1 MKKSPLIA
9 KIIDRYKLTEEN
21 INEMYALF
29 QKYFQCAEK
38 SFRDDLNEKQL
49 IILILE
55 QDSQKII
62 GFSTVLIMEIMV
74 ENKKIHIV
82 FSGDTI
88 VDEKMR
94 NDNILIKS
102 FIQLNLK
109 FISKYEKLYWF
120 LISMGY
126 RTYRILPI
134 LFKEF
139 WPRFDKPTPPEI
151 KKIIDVVAQNKF
163 GIYYNPKRGI
173 IKPKAE
179 NKLKPQFAM
188 IPPAGLK
195 NPHIKFF
202 IEKNPGYIQGEEL
215 ACITELSKK
224 NFNKTLFRRLGFD
237 I

>member
-1 MKKSPLIA
+1 MKKSPLIG
-9 KIIDRYKLTEEN
+9 KIIDKHKLTEEN
-21 INEMYALF
+21 INEMYTLF

-38 SFRDDLNEKQL
+38 SFRDDLNEKQF

-62 GFSTVLIMEIMV
+62 GFSSVLIMEIMV
-74 ENKKIHIV
+74 EKRKIHIV

-88 VDEKMR
+88 VDEKRR
-94 NDNILIKS
+94 NDNVLIKS
-102 FIQLNLK
+102 FIELNLK

-139 WPRFDKPTPPEI
+139 WPRYDKPTPPEI
-151 KKIIDVVAQNKF
+151 KKIIDITAQNKF
-163 GIYYNPKRGI
+163 GIYYNSKRGI
-173 IKPKAE
+173 IKPKAK

-188 IPPAGLK
+188 IPSTGLK
-195 NPHIKFF
+195 DPHIKFF

-224 NFNKTLFRRLGFD
+224 NFNKTLLRRFGFD